1 MHKDDEKQALTEAF
15 AAFNAHSMALHQSYE
30 SLQKRM
36 ADMAEALR
44 ESRAAEQAGRAKN
57 MELATRLSGLIEA
70 LPAAVVEVQSDGAVT
85 AANAMAL
92 QLFGSDLNGQI
103 WPDVTARYV
112 IDLSGKAAWSHAGRC
127 FSIAK
132 SICRNGNALFVFTDI
147 TEAEQS
153 RERNERQSRL
163 AMLGEMAARTAH
175 QIRTPLATAMLYA
188 TNTQSG
194 DLARARIVSRLREL
208 EAMVDDML
216 LFARGTPPA
225 DDFLNSTELLERVVE
240 DASALAPSHVRIV
253 SRPTPGGFTIRG
265 NQRALIGALQNLVVN
280 AAQHCNDDN
289 GLVELADRIDE
300 DGRLCIDV
308 RDNGSGIGAEL
319 KAQIF
324 EPFFTTR
331 PDGTGLGLAVVRSV
345 AHAHDGDVTCQSEAD
360 GTVFSLRLPTDL
372 PASRAEAF
380 TFAEYAHG

>member
-30 SLQKRM
+30 SLQERI
-36 ADMAEALR
+36 AEMAEALR

-57 MELATRLSGLIEA
+57 VELATRLTGLIEA
-70 LPAAVVEVQSDGAVT
+70 LPAAVVEVQSNGAVT

-92 QLFGSDLNGQI
+92 QLFGNDLNGQI
-103 WPDVTARYV
+103 WPDVVSRYS
-112 IDLSGKAAWSHAGRC
+112 IDLSDKTAWSHAGRC

-132 SICRNGNALFVFTDI
+132 RICRNGNALFVFTDI

-194 DLARARIVSRLREL
+194 DIARARIVSRLREL

-225 DDFLNSTELLERVVE
+225 DDLLNSTVLLERVVE
-240 DASALAPSHVRIV
+240 DANALAPSHVQIV

-280 AAQHCNDDN
+280 AAQHCDDQN

-308 RDNGSGIGAEL
+308 RDNGPGIGAEL
-319 KAQIF
+319 RAQIF